1 MARVSL
7 DLPARFSF
15 ATELDIHFNHINAGG
30 HLDNAILLM
39 FVSEA
44 RVRFFRS
51 LGYDESAVEGLA
63 TVVADAAVQYRSEG
77 LYGETMV
84 VEMMADDFNKY
95 GFDLRYRISEKT
107 MGREVARGKSG
118 IVFID
123 PATRKIAPLP
133 GPFRDRVL
141 AREARA
147 SEIVQTPHD

>member
-1 MARVSL
+1 MPRIQL
-7 DLPARFSF
+7 ELPARFAF

-51 LGYDESAVEGLA
+51 LGYAESAVEGLA

-77 LYGETMV
+77 MYGETLVISML
-84 VEMMADDFNKY
+84 ADDLNKY
-95 GFDLRYRISEKT
+95 GFDLRYLIAEKRS
-107 MGREVARGKSG
+107 GREVARGKTG

-123 PATRKIAPLP
+123 PVGRGIAPMP
-133 GPFRDRVL
+133 AAFRARL
-141 AREARA
+141 A
-147 SEIVQTPHD
+147 VGTPV